1 MTNDR
6 RKGAIVVEKNSQSIA
21 ASRDFMDVVER
32 GWNHADLR
40 KALKP
45 QDRSG
50 IVILSEAKNLGLV
63 LSIKAR

>member
-1 MTNDR
+1 MINNR
-6 RKGAIVVEKNSQSIA
+6 GERSVVVEKNGQSVT
-21 ASRDFMDVVER
+21 ASCNFMNVLER

-50 IVILSEAKNLGLV
+50 IVILSEAKNLGLA
-63 LSIKAR
+63 LLIKAG